1 MDAGWAGSAWV
12 CECVCLLKLVQ
23 PHSKH
28 QQLVPKQIYREG
40 QAQPGRWAADN
51 EETLIKDTCAHMQA
65 EKEAES
71 ERGRKGLL
79 LDHMVILEQEAKVL
93 LNIKARPK
101 TET

>member
-1 MDAGWAGSAWV
+1 
-12 CECVCLLKLVQ
+12 
-23 PHSKH
+23 
-28 QQLVPKQIYREG
+28 
-40 QAQPGRWAADN
+40 
-51 EETLIKDTCAHMQA
+51 MQA

-71 ERGRKGLL
+71 ERERKGLL

>member
-65 EKEAES
+65 EEAES
-71 ERGRKGLL
+71 ERERKGLL